1 MSNSVGDKIKRI
13 REQNGLTQQE
23 FASILGYKDK
33 SMIAHI
39 EKGDSD
45 MTYEKLCL
53 LIEKFNVDANEL
65 FNNPKNANGNQFQRL
80 ELLIGKENLE
90 IIKTKRVAIFGLGG
104 VGGNV
109 CDALAR
115 SGVQNFTLI
124 DHDKIDASNINR
136 QLISNLNVIGQYK
149 VDVMERHLKSINKN
163 IRVLKEKMFYL
174 PENSNKIDLKQF
186 DYVVDAIDTVSAKID
201 IISRCHELGV
211 PVISALGCG
220 NKMNPTMLEVTD
232 ISKTSYD
239 PLAKVL
245 RRELRKR
252 NINHLKAVYSK
263 EQPIELKDKVFSEKG
278 KVVPGSSAFVPP
290 VAGIIIAS
298 EVIKDFLNKNI

>member
-1 MSNSVGDKIKRI
+1 MKNTIGSKIKKI
-13 REQNGLTQQE
+13 RERNGLTQQE
-23 FASILGYKDK
+23 FARVLGYKDK

-45 MTYEKLCL
+45 MAYDKMIL
-53 LIEKFNVDANEL
+53 LIDKFNIDANEL
-65 FNNPKNANGNQFQRL
+65 FSSPKEVDDNQFQRL
-80 ELLIGKENLE
+80 ELLIGKESLE
-90 IIKTKRVAIFGLGG
+90 IIKTKKVAVFGLGG

-115 SGVQNFTLI
+115 SGVQDFVLI
-124 DHDKIDASNINR
+124 DHDKVDISNINR

-149 VDVMERHLKSINKN
+149 VDVMKRHLKSINQN
-163 IRVLKEKMFYL
+163 IRVLMKKMFYL
-174 PENSNKIDLKQF
+174 PENSLDFDFKQY
-186 DYVVDAIDTVSAKID
+186 DYVIDAIDTVSAKID
-201 IISRCHELGV
+201 IICKCHELGV

-220 NKMNPTMLEVTD
+220 NKLDPTMLEISD

-252 NINHLKAVYSK
+252 NINHLKVVYSK
-263 EQPIELKDKVFSEKG
+263 ESPIEPKEKIISKNK
-278 KVVPGSSAFVPP
+278 KVVPASSAFVPP

-298 EVIKDFLNKNI
+298 EVIKVFLN